1 MSPIST
7 AQLNPHGQTFCFGP
21 PGTGVLVPILLNN
34 TEPFLVKYSLV
45 PLGYV
50 DGAANTG
57 RSRAV
62 GKVEHREL
70 SRRDLKSIE
79 EARIEGSQLARP
91 SQVARDVDEYDEYDD
106 DDDNNNDNND
116 IGPSLQATQS
126 LHYIRLTKP
135 GTLRLERVL
144 DASHTDAR
152 IMYPAEV
159 TVAPC
164 PRVEFMDDRISSHE
178 QHMQCAGQ
186 DPDLEL
192 MIAIHGVPPLS
203 LRWYKEVNGNREHFL
218 VEGIEGGHEDHDHT
232 SSEVLNS
239 EDKRPNS
246 IPRDLKVPLSVSLG
260 TLGTHAYV
268 LEEVVDGFGN
278 IVHLSPETSHES
290 RKSSPSL
297 RINSQ
302 TVRSLSVLRRP
313 TFSFNLC
320 GPGNPTSFLIG
331 SEAPLTISAID
342 ADPQDAPWDITLKYS
357 PPPPMDGSN
366 KSKSKRFKPWQ
377 RTTQTQNN
385 RKDMVVRANA
395 PGEYTIV
402 SVKGKVS
409 IVLAIYPRANS
420 L

>member
-7 AQLNPHGQTFCFGP
+7 VQLNPHGQAFCFGQ
-21 PGTGVLVPILLNN
+21 PGTGVLIPILLNN
-34 TEPFLVKYSLV
+34 TDPFLVKYSLV

-50 DGAANTG
+50 EGAANTG
-57 RSRAV
+57 KGRAV

-91 SQVARDVDEYDEYDD
+91 SQVARDVEEYDEYDD
-106 DDDNNNDNND
+106 DDDSDNDKND
-116 IGPSLQATQS
+116 VGPSLQATQS

-164 PRVEFMDDRISSHE
+164 PRVEFMNDRISSHE
-178 QHMQCAGQ
+178 QHVQCAGQ

-192 MIAIHGVPPLS
+192 MISIHGVPPLS

-218 VEGIEGGHEDHDHT
+218 VEGIEGGREDNDLST
-232 SSEVLNS
+232 SEKLSSEG
-239 EDKRPNS
+239 KRYSNMPQ
-246 IPRDLKVPLSVSLG
+246 DLKVPLSVSLS

-268 LEEVVDGFGN
+268 LEEVVDGLGN
-278 IVHLSPETSHES
+278 IVHLSLDGSTMSPES
-290 RKSSPSL
+290 RKSGSAL
-297 RINSQ
+297 KINSK
-302 TVRSLSVLRRP
+302 TVRALSVLRRP
-313 TFSFNLC
+313 TFSFNFC

-331 SEAPLTISAID
+331 SEAPLTVSAVD
-342 ADPQDAPWDITLKYS
+342 ADPQDAPWDITLKYL
-357 PPPPMDGSN
+357 PPPPIDSSS

-377 RTTQTQNN
+377 RTTQTQYS
-385 RKDMVVRANA
+385 RKEMVVRANA

-402 SVKGKVS
+402 RVKGKVGVMLICIS
-409 IVLAIYPRANS
+409 TS
-420 L
+420 